1 MKKTIKKTKK
11 YLVSANEILYYLGTE
26 IMAENEEE
34 AKEKYLAMMEDG
46 EMEVNKSEIIK
57 INIEKMKK

>member
-1 MKKTIKKTKK
+1 MKKTNKKTKK
-11 YLVSANEILYYLGTE
+11 YLVSANEILYYLSTD
-26 IMAENEEE
+26 ITAENEEE